1 MSVSQACNSLY
12 NDLTSVN
19 SKLSNIQC
27 GKMLTT
33 NINGYFRTARI
44 TFQKSFSSTPY
55 VVASLSYTS
64 AYSQIE
70 TRLVIDVYNITTT
83 GCTIQ
88 VGDNAG
94 DLANKDIYVSY
105 IAIAL

>member
-1 MSVSQACNSLY
+1 
-12 NDLTSVN
+12 
-19 SKLSNIQC
+19 
-27 GKMLTT
+27 MLTT

-55 VVASLSYTS
+55 VIASLSYS
-64 AYSQIE
+64 NAYSAIE
-70 TRLVIDVYNITTT
+70 TRLVIDVYDITTT

-88 VGDNAG
+88 VGDSAG
-94 DLANKDIYVSY
+94 DLANKNVYVSY